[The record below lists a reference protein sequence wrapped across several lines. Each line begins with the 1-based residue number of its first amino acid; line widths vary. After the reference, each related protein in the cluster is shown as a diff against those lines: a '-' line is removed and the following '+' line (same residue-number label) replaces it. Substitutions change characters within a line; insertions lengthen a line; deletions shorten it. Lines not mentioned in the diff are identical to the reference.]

1 MPRAFCI
8 LGVTANVII
17 GVLLILQTAKSGLL
31 ARWTA
36 PSTSAQRSFVN
47 GMSGVSLVLNPVLAL
62 LLLRAPAAT
71 LPGVLLVGGLMALL
85 GMDAI
90 GAYAYRNIAS
100 DADLDARVAAGLQ
113 GPYLYI
119 LASFV
124 ALLIIRA
131 IVYAVIFLP

>member
-1 MPRAFCI
+1 
-8 LGVTANVII
+8 
-17 GVLLILQTAKSGLL
+17 
-31 ARWTA
+31 
-36 PSTSAQRSFVN
+36 
-47 GMSGVSLVLNPVLAL
+47 MSGVSLVLNPALAL
-62 LLLRAPAAT
+62 LLLRAPATT

-119 LASFV
+119 LATYV
-124 ALLIIRA
+124 ALLSVRA
-131 IVYAVIFLP
+131 IVYGVIFLP